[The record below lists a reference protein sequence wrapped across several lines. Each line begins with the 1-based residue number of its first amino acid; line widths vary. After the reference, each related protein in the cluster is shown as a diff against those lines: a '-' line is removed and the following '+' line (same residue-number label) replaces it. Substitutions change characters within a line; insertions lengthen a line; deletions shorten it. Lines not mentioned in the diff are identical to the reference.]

1 MENKYLRLANNNM
14 TNKIGLDLYGG
25 DNAPESTIQGALFAL
40 KNGMLKKSDLFIIGN
55 VEDKSVFQG
64 YDNVHFIEAE
74 NSVTNETKPTQVRR
88 MKESSIYKGCEML
101 KTGDLDAFVSAGN
114 TGALLSAGTFVA
126 GRLEGIKRPAL
137 ALALPGRNN
146 KVRILV
152 DAGANSEV
160 KPEYFYDF
168 AREGIAYAKFMNIKN
183 PRVGILNIG
192 TEEEK
197 GNSTVKEASK
207 ILKEKEDIDYIGFVE
222 ARDIFNNNFDV
233 ILTDGFTGN
242 NVLKTIE
249 GTAYY
254 ILDELKN
261 AVNKGGLLTKIGALL
276 MKKSLYSL
284 KSKIDYRQYGGTFFL
299 GVNGHL
305 VKAHGSS
312 DAEAISSAIYVAKKA
327 SSENLVSKITL

>member
-1 MENKYLRLANNNM
+1 M

-40 KNGMLKKSDLFIIGN
+40 KNGILKNSELYIIGSL
-55 VEDKSVFQG
+55 EDKTVFQG
-64 YDNVHFIEAE
+64 HENVHFIEAE
-74 NSVTNETKPTQVRR
+74 NTVTNETKPSLVRR

-114 TGALLSAGTFVA
+114 TGALLSAGMFVA
-126 GRLEGIKRPAL
+126 GRLEDIKRPAL

-146 KVRILV
+146 KPRILV

-160 KPEYFYDF
+160 KPEHFYDF

-197 GNSTVKEASK
+197 GNSTVRDAAE
-207 ILKEKEDIDYIGFVE
+207 ILKEKEDIDYVGFVE
-222 ARDIFNNNFDV
+222 ARDIFGNNFDV
-233 ILTDGFTGN
+233 LLTDGFTGN
-242 NVLKTIE
+242 NILKTIE

-254 ILDELKN
+254 ILDELKST
-261 AVNKGGLLTKIGALL
+261 VNKGGLLTKIGALL

-312 DAEAISSAIYVAKKA
+312 DSEAISNAIYVAQKA